1 MFSHANPLLLFQQ
14 PFPTGS
20 FLLTIPKMLQAKIPK
35 MLQAKIPK
43 MLHPKPQM
51 LHPKPQML
59 HPKPQMV
66 KPERLNFNG

>member
-1 MFSHANPLLLFQQ
+1 MFSHANLLLLFQQ
-14 PFPTGS
+14 AFPTGS
-20 FLLTIPKMLQAKIPK
+20 LLLTILQ

-43 MLHPKPQM
+43 MLHPKIPKM